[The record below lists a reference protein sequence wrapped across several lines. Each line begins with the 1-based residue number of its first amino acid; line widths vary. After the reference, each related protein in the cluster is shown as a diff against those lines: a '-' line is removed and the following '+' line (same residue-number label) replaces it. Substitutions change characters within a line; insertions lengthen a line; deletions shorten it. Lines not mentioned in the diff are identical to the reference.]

1 MFLFLHHLELCA
13 PLFLLVALGWAS
25 VKIGLFDAKVAS
37 GLGSFTFKLLM
48 PVLLFKMMSG
58 FADMPPIDLRVLV
71 AFFGTSAVV
80 YFLGRLFYS
89 RVFGTDA
96 AGTTVLAIAGVYGN
110 NVLLGIPIVE
120 TSLGLSAMPTVS
132 ILLILT
138 VTSWWAV
145 AIASVEIG
153 RYGRIKSLRD
163 VTKPMLKVFRT
174 PVVLGIV
181 AGILWS
187 LTGLHLPDFLQKSV
201 NMVASSSSPICLIVV
216 GMSLAQYKL
225 SAGLAKELSTTAVK
239 LIAQPLLVWCAARL
253 LNLGELET
261 HACVVLAAMP
271 VAVNVFL
278 MSQQFHSEEGAV
290 SNGMLVSTAL
300 SALTVPVMLTIL
312 GVAPNL

>member
-1 MFLFLHHLELCA
+1 M
-13 PLFLLVALGWAS
+13 
-25 VKIGLFDAKVAS
+25 
-37 GLGSFTFKLLM
+37 
-48 PVLLFKMMSG
+48 
-58 FADMPPIDLRVLV
+58 
-71 AFFGTSAVV
+71 
-80 YFLGRLFYS
+80 
-89 RVFGTDA
+89 
-96 AGTTVLAIAGVYGN
+96 
-110 NVLLGIPIVE
+110 
-120 TSLGLSAMPTVS
+120 
-132 ILLILT
+132 
-138 VTSWWAV
+138 
-145 AIASVEIG
+145 
-153 RYGRIKSLRD
+153 RD

-201 NMVASSSSPICLIVV
+201 NMVALSSSPICLIVV

-239 LIAQPLLVWCAARL
+239 LIVQPLLVWCAARF
-253 LNLGELET
+253 LNLGEMET

-300 SALTVPVMLTIL
+300 SALTVPMMLAIL
-312 GVAPNL
+312 GVAPNF